1 MPTAHPSPAPSAPT
15 PAPSLDAVLS
25 AVGPRLRSLRQEKR
39 RTLQEIAAET
49 GLTASTVSR
58 LETGRLKPTLEQLL
72 PLARTYQ
79 VPLDDLV
86 GAPETGDPRVHL
98 RPFRRNGRTI
108 IPLSRRPGGVQAYKI
123 LIPPTERR
131 PPTLQQH
138 DGYEWFYVLGG
149 RVRLL
154 LGDQE
159 TVLGPGEVAEF
170 DTRVPHAFGPADTAP
185 GDPLVEI
192 LSLFGPQ
199 GERAHVAARTTTA
212 ADGAA
217 RGEAGRVNDRPA

>member
-1 MPTAHPSPAPSAPT
+1 MTTPHRSHSHTPPSAGPT
-15 PAPSLDAVLS
+15 LDAVLS
-25 AVGPRLRSLRQEKR
+25 AVGPRLRSLRQERR

-98 RPFRRNGRTI
+98 RPFRRHGRTI
-108 IPLSRRPGGVQAYKI
+108 VPLSRRPGGVQAYKI
-123 LIPPTERR
+123 IIPPTELR
-131 PPTLQQH
+131 PPALQQH

-149 RVRLL
+149 RVRLV

-159 TVLGPGEVAEF
+159 VVVGPGEVAEF

-185 GDPLVEI
+185 GDPPVEI

-212 ADGAA
+212 ADRAPAGGA
-217 RGEAGRVNDRPA
+217 RPSG

>member
-1 MPTAHPSPAPSAPT
+1 MTTPHASAAHTPPTAGPT
-15 PAPSLDAVLS
+15 LDAVLS
-25 AVGPRLRSLRQEKR
+25 AVGPRLRSLRQEHR

-98 RPFRRNGRTI
+98 RPFRRHGRTI
-108 IPLSRRPGGVQAYKI
+108 VPLSRRPGGVQAYKI
-123 LIPPTERR
+123 IIPPTERR
-131 PPTLQQH
+131 PPTLRRH
-138 DGYEWFYVLGG
+138 EGYEWFYVLGG
-149 RVRLL
+149 RVRLV
-154 LGDQE
+154 LGEQE
-159 TVLGPGEVAEF
+159 VVVGPGEVAEF
-170 DTRVPHAFGPADTAP
+170 DTRVPHAFGPADTGP
-185 GDPLVEI
+185 GDPPVEI

-199 GERAHVAARTTTA
+199 GERAHVAARTTA
-212 ADGAA
+212 AAERAA
-217 RGEAGRVNDRPA
+217 EGGRTRSG